1 MPMPLTKPSIENDAL
16 MARYPFLPQ
25 GNEFLKSI
33 LNKNGI
39 TVDDLIEEPW
49 LEEVR
54 ARGRVRLLE
63 SVMHKEGVDAATTID
78 FHAAKRQDPPAQK
91 PELAALRQQP
101 KPRTHGL
108 VH

>member
-1 MPMPLTKPSIENDAL
+1 MPLTKPSIENDAL

-54 ARGRVRLLE
+54 ARGRVRLR
-63 SVMHKEGVDAATTID
+63 ICN
-78 FHAAKRQDPPAQK
+78 AQG
-91 PELAALRQQP
+91 RS
-101 KPRTHGL
+101 GCCNNN
-108 VH
+108 

>member
-33 LNKNGI
+33 LNVNGI

-63 SVMHKEGVDAATTID
+63 SVMHKEGVDAATTIVLSSD
-78 FHAAKRQDPPAQK
+78 LCKMTESLSFLYAMFVVCD
-91 PELAALRQQP
+91 
-101 KPRTHGL
+101 
-108 VH
+108 

>member
-39 TVDDLIEEPW
+39 TVDDLMEP
-49 LEEVR
+49 VR
-54 ARGRVRLLE
+54 RSSARGRVRLNCNA
-63 SVMHKEGVDAATTID
+63 KEDVANN
-78 FHAAKRQDPPAQK
+78 
-91 PELAALRQQP
+91 
-101 KPRTHGL
+101 
-108 VH
+108 